1 MDYIWILLYLT
12 AVGAISFMGGNRK
25 VGRETLFFVSFFLT
39 PITGLIVMLMSPE
52 IEKKKGIRYY
62 KCRQCGFA
70 FDKKFE
76 FCPVCHKNEKG
87 ELDTNLKKAEEPLP
101 EIK

>member
-25 VGRETLFFVSFFLT
+25 IGRETLFFVSFFLT

-52 IEKKKGIRYY
+52 IEKKKGVRYY
-62 KCRQCGFA
+62 KCRSCGFA

-76 FCPVCHKNEKG
+76 YCPVCHKNEKG
-87 ELDTNLKKAEEPLP
+87 EE
-101 EIK
+101 EIKVEKSTAESN